1 MSCRHDSTTIVED
14 QRDNVG
20 VFLNTQCDVCGMC
33 LPKAP
38 IPEATFYAWYDGALR
53 VPAVDRDAL
62 KAAIDAACAGSG
74 GSDGNVQ
81 DGVFKDGAALEDSA
95 R

>member
-1 MSCRHDSTTIVED
+1 MSCHHDHTTIVED

-20 VFLNTQCDVCGMC
+20 TFLNTQCDVCGMC

-38 IPEATFYAWYDGALR
+38 IPDATFDAWYDGKLR

-62 KAAIDAACAGSG
+62 KAAIDAAL
-74 GSDGNVQ
+74 VE
-81 DGVFKDGAALEDSA
+81 VFSEAYELATFVKVAQV
-95 R
+95 